1 MKFIRCKLHA
11 TLAKSHEKPIV
22 ARTAYPFDDFSID
35 CCGVLT
41 QVRIYKRPCGFQTL
55 IPLDNQH
62 ILLVLNYLLYTA
74 ISGRGATPP
83 SLQPL
88 YMIEVLH
95 V

>member
-22 ARTAYPFDDFSID
+22 ARFAYAFDCFSI
-35 CCGVLT
+35 GVCDALT
-41 QVRIYKRPCGFQTL
+41 RARIYERPCGFQTL

-88 YMIEVLH
+88 YMN
-95 V
+95 